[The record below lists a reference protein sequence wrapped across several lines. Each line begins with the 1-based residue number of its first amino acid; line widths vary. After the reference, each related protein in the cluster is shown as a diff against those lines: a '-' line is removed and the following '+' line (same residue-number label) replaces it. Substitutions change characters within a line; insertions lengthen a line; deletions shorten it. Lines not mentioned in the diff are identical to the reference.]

1 MHTARLLTS
10 LSIAAL
16 LSACAITGVSEV
28 TGERYSRV
36 EMNRSA
42 AIILDVDGR
51 SSNDR
56 YVRVEPGKRVIRMQA
71 FPVSGFRQGEVR
83 ELTLDIKPCV
93 RYYLNVQ
100 RKTGISQDWE
110 PVIDKE
116 EPLPGCTP

>member
-1 MHTARLLTS
+1 MKASLAVVSLL
-10 LSIAAL
+10 A
-16 LSACAITGVSEV
+16 LSACAMTGVSEV

>member
-1 MHTARLLTS
+1 MKTLLP
-10 LSIAAL
+10 AAL
-16 LSACAITGVSEV
+16 LFSLSACAITGVSEV

-56 YVRVEPGKRVIRMQA
+56 YVRVEPGQRRIRLQS
-71 FPVSGFRQGEVR
+71 FPVAGFRQGEVR
-83 ELTLDIKPCV
+83 EMTLDIKPCV

-116 EPLPGCTP
+116 EPLPGCKP

>member
-1 MHTARLLTS
+1 MRQAFP
-10 LSIAAL
+10 AAL
-16 LSACAITGVSEV
+16 LLSLTACASLTNVSEV

-56 YVRVEPGKRVIRMQA
+56 YVRVDPGKRVIRMQS

-83 ELTLDIKPCV
+83 EMTLDIKPCM

-116 EPLPGCTP
+116 EPLPGCKP